1 MQRVFCDGSYM
12 QWREEGIVLSQKY
25 FSENSRIVTIFN
37 RSLGKVSGLQ
47 KGLKTPV
54 HPGDIGDIIWKGR
67 TSEHLG
73 LLTIENIFS
82 PFTHV
87 LGNSYGVFAIDSACS
102 LCKNGMPEKAP
113 HPGLFDSLKAL
124 MFSVPSSN
132 WIVDYIFFEIK
143 FLSEVGFGLD
153 LSKCVLTG
161 AVEGL
166 SYVSPRTGRAVTK
179 EAGEKYRNKLLKLPK
194 FLVSGDR
201 NPESEDIFYALKIT
215 EHFLRAYFYDI
226 NGRGLPFSRDY
237 LVKNAL

>member
-1 MQRVFCDGSYM
+1 M
-12 QWREEGIVLSQKY
+12 QWREESIVLSQKR
-25 FSENSRIVTIFN
+25 FSENSRLVTLFN
-37 RSLGKVSGLQ
+37 RSLGRTSGLQ
-47 KGLKTPV
+47 NGLKTPV
-54 HPGDIGDIIWKGR
+54 HSGDVGDVTWKGR
-67 TSEHLG
+67 TPEHLG
-73 LLTIENIFS
+73 LLTIENVFS
-82 PFTHV
+82 PFAHM
-87 LGNSYGVFAIDSACS
+87 LGNSCGVFAIDSSCS

-113 HPGLFDSLKAL
+113 HPGLFDALKAL
-124 MFSVPSSN
+124 MLSVPSGN

-166 SYVSPRTGRAVTK
+166 SYVSPKTGRAVTK
-179 EAGEKYRNKLLKLPK
+179 EAGEKYRDKLLKLPK

-215 EHFLRAYFYDI
+215 EHFLRTYFYDI

-237 LVKNAL
+237 LVKTHCRYWSYS